1 MLSRVAETLYWMGRY
16 IERAENTAR
25 LIKVNTNLTL
35 DLPKGLVPDWEPL
48 IVILGCD
55 EAYRA
60 AHDESTERRI
70 VNFLVSDQSH
80 SQSILASLAYAREN
94 IRTIRDILP
103 REVWEAINANYQW
116 AVENKGM
123 SLARKGRHEY
133 LELIM
138 ADMQRLTG
146 LLAGSM
152 NHDVGYDFLNMGRK
166 LERADMTTRIIDV
179 RSENTIP
186 DDVPELRPFQDML
199 WMSMLKS
206 LSAYQMYRQSMQIR
220 INRDDVI
227 RFLFLQET
235 FPRSVS
241 YCVKELKA
249 YIDPLPNNE
258 NAQKKIRSL
267 RNLLKKAGTTSFDRQ
282 QLHEYIDRIQL
293 SLGNLHTQVAKS
305 WFPA

>member
-1 MLSRVAETLYWMGRY
+1 
-16 IERAENTAR
+16 
-25 LIKVNTNLTL
+25 
-35 DLPKGLVPDWEPL
+35 
-48 IVILGCD
+48 
-55 EAYRA
+55 
-60 AHDESTERRI
+60 
-70 VNFLVSDQSH
+70 
-80 SQSILASLAYAREN
+80 
-94 IRTIRDILP
+94 
-103 REVWEAINANYQW
+103 
-116 AVENKGM
+116 
-123 SLARKGRHEY
+123 
-133 LELIM
+133 
-138 ADMQRLTG
+138 
-146 LLAGSM
+146 
-152 NHDVGYDFLNMGRK
+152 
-166 LERADMTTRIIDV
+166 
-179 RSENTIP
+179 
-186 DDVPELRPFQDML
+186 
-199 WMSMLKS
+199 MSMLKS

-249 YIDPLPNNE
+249 YIDHLPNNE